1 MNSTTYNSR
10 GGTSVRKS
18 KSRSCRAGLLFPVG
32 RIHRVCRKDPW
43 VGYRI
48 GKGAPVYLAAVL
60 EYLVA
65 EVTEQAGLVARLGG
79 KDRIVPMHIKMAVRR
94 DEELDLL
101 FAGVIMQGV
110 GTMETMDTLVL
121 EKADMAGD
129 LRLSIPISRK
139 KEQSKLRRNK
149 TAKNKTVLKR
159 MNVSDRRPGMSV
171 DLKRTDNIEFD
182 LVTNLTGEGQ
192 KGGFEKDMLGIEN
205 THATKQRKTHEQ
217 EEVYKMSLDKE
228 HDEKCRDKE
237 NNNCSDKDLNKR
249 QKSRNRDNL
258 KVHSFET
265 EMSRIGQNLEKE
277 YEKIL
282 IKDIKKKGVKSKRE
296 KFNTDKSHG
305 IVQDKY
311 GRGKFQDRTDK
322 CDMDNVINGNKS
334 DLKANRF
341 KRSSSDASDLDRVKY
356 KKGNSGQFL
365 EIQNQD
371 DLIHVQEF
379 VKFMKG
385 VRKVERNKYFSRSPG
400 I

>member
-1 MNSTTYNSR
+1 M
-10 GGTSVRKS
+10 
-18 KSRSCRAGLLFPVG
+18 
-32 RIHRVCRKDPW
+32 CRKDSW

-110 GTMETMDTLVL
+110 GTMETKDTLVL

-129 LRLSIPISRK
+129 LRLSTPISRK

-159 MNVSDRRPGMSV
+159 MNVSDRRPDMSV
-171 DLKRTDNIEFD
+171 DLERTDNIESD
-182 LVTNLTGEGQ
+182 LVINLTGEGQ
-192 KGGFEKDMLGIEN
+192 NGGFEKDMLGIEN
-205 THATKQRKTHEQ
+205 THATKHKITHEK

-258 KVHSFET
+258 KVHSFEK

-282 IKDIKKKGVKSKRE
+282 NKVIKKKGVKSKRE

-311 GRGKFQDRTDK
+311 GRGKVQERTDK
-322 CDMDNVINGNKS
+322 CDMDNVIHGNKA

-341 KRSSSDASDLDRVKY
+341 KRSSSDKSDFDRSKY

-365 EIQNQD
+365 DIQNQD

-379 VKFMKG
+379 IKFMKG
-385 VRKVERNKYFSRSPG
+385 VSKVERN
-400 I
+400 